1 MRCYNSYVPAKK
13 SSSKTKKDNS
23 QRRLILLDMHAILHR
38 AYHALPDFSTS
49 KGEPSGALY
58 GLAAMLLKIIAD
70 LKPDY
75 IAAAYDLPKP
85 TYRHEAYKDYKAGR
99 AKTDDALIVQIERSR
114 DVLKAFSIPSYE
126 HEGFEADDV
135 LGTIVEQTKGDAS
148 LEIVIATGDMD
159 TLQLVDTQG
168 RVKVFTLR
176 KGMNDTVLYGHDD
189 VVTRFGF
196 GPEFLPDYKG
206 LRGDPSDNIPGI
218 KGIGEKTTS
227 TLITHFGGIEAI
239 YRQLESD
246 SAVFDE
252 LKITPRIQ
260 GILKE
265 GKDEAQFSKLLGTIR
280 RDAPI
285 AFAVPEKPWKET
297 ASATEITALFA
308 ELDFRSFG
316 ARLKTILGAV
326 AGTET
331 ASLGFSAEEETKPKE
346 PDITEDELKETKIAL
361 WLINSEL
368 TNPQPEDILSY
379 ARTESLKEAREKI
392 FADLDSAGLRHVFE
406 DIEKQLIP
414 VISSMIGNGIKVDV
428 SYLKELSETY
438 HKELSD
444 LEKKIWG
451 HAGKEFN
458 INSPRQLGDVLFID
472 LGLKG
477 GKKTS
482 TGQRSTKESEL
493 DKLIDTHPVI
503 KEIIAYRELQKLL
516 STYIDAFPKMLDDT
530 GRLHTTFIQTGAATG
545 RMSSQAPN
553 LQNIPIRTALGRAIR
568 GAFMA
573 ERGNSLVTFDYS
585 QIELRIAAILS
596 RDPKLVKTFED
607 GGDIHTAV
615 ASEIFNVPVA
625 EVTQDMRRSAKVI
638 NFGILYGMG
647 ANALSVTAGMTRSD
661 AQKYLAEYES
671 TFTGVSDYISRVRGE
686 ARTKGYTTTL
696 FGRRRQLPGMRSP
709 LPYIRAEA
717 ERQAVNAPVQGTSAD
732 IIKLAMSVIDRDI
745 VSQDPENIRLVLQIH
760 DELMYEVRDDLVDGV
775 VPKIKAV
782 MEGVVPKEKCA
793 MPAGRQD
800 GVPIIVD
807 ASVGRRWSE
816 MRKLA

>member
-1 MRCYNSYVPAKK
+1 MPKQPPKKKTSAKQ
-13 SSSKTKKDNS
+13 NP
-23 QRRLILLDMHAILHR
+23 RRLILLDMHAILHR

-99 AKTDDALIVQIERSR
+99 AETDDALVAQIERSR

-126 HEGFEADDV
+126 HEGFEADDI
-135 LGTIVEQTKGDAS
+135 LGTIVEQTKGDET
-148 LEIVIATGDMD
+148 LGIVIASGDMD
-159 TLQLVDTQG
+159 TLQLVDKE

-176 KGMNDTVLYGHDD
+176 KGMNDTVLYGYDD
-189 VVTRFGF
+189 VITRFGF
-196 GPEFLPDYKG
+196 GPELLPDYKG

-218 KGIGEKTTS
+218 KGIGEKTAS
-227 TLITHFGGIEAI
+227 TLITSFGGIEAI

-260 GILKE
+260 AILKE

-285 AFAVPEKPWKET
+285 AFALPEKTWKET
-297 ASATEITALFA
+297 ASPSVITALFA

-316 ARLKTILGAV
+316 ARLKSVLGA
-326 AGTET
+326 AAASDTGT
-331 ASLGFSAEEETKPKE
+331 LGFPEAVEEKPKA

-361 WLINSEL
+361 WLINSEI

-392 FADLDSAGLRHVFE
+392 FADLDTAGLRHVFE
-406 DIEKQLIP
+406 DIEKPLIP
-414 VISSMIGNGIKVDV
+414 VISAMIGNGIRVDV

-458 INSPRQLGDVLFID
+458 INSPRQLGEVLFTD

-477 GKKTS
+477 GKKTA

-493 DKLIDTHPVI
+493 DKLAGAHPVI
-503 KEIIAYRELQKLL
+503 REIIAYRELQKLL
-516 STYIDAFPKMLDDT
+516 STYIDAFPKMLDED

-573 ERGNSLVTFDYS
+573 ERGYSLVTFDYS

-615 ASEIFNVPVA
+615 ASEIFDVPLA
-625 EVTQDMRRSAKVI
+625 DVTPDMRRSAKVI

-647 ANALSVTAGMTRSD
+647 ANALAATADMSRSD

-671 TFTGVSDYISRVRGE
+671 TFTGLADYMSRVRGE

-696 FGRRRQLPGMRSP
+696 FGRRRQLAGMKSP

-732 IIKLAMSVIDRDI
+732 IIKLAMVKIHNEIIAKDG
-745 VSQDPENIRLVLQIH
+745 NGIRLVLQIH
-760 DELMYEVRDDLVDGV
+760 DELMFEVREDLVDDV
-775 VPKIKAV
+775 VPKIRAV
-782 MEGVVPKEKCA
+782 MEGVVPKEKCH
-793 MPAGRQD
+793 
-800 GVPIIVD
+800 GVPITVD
-807 ASVGRRWSE
+807 ASVGKRWSE
-816 MRKLA
+816 MTRLR

>member
-1 MRCYNSYVPAKK
+1 MSPKSPKK
-13 SSSKTKKDNS
+13 KISAQKAT
-23 QRRLILLDMHAILHR
+23 RRLILLDMHAILHR

-99 AKTDDALIVQIERSR
+99 AKTDDALVAQIERSR
-114 DVLKAFSIPSYE
+114 DVLAAFSIPSYE

-135 LGTIVEQTKGDAS
+135 LGTIVEQTKGDPT
-148 LEIVIATGDMD
+148 LEIVIASGDMD
-159 TLQLVDTQG
+159 TLQLVDKE

-176 KGMNDTVLYGHDD
+176 KGMNDTVLYGYDD
-189 VVTRFGF
+189 VVARFGF
-196 GPEFLPDYKG
+196 GPELLPDYKG

-218 KGIGEKTTS
+218 KGIGEKTAS
-227 TLITHFGGIEAI
+227 TLITSFGGIEAI

-246 SAVFDE
+246 PAVFDE

-260 GILKE
+260 KILKE
-265 GKDEAQFSKLLGTIR
+265 GKDEAQFSKLLGTVR

-285 AFAVPEKPWKET
+285 AFALPERPWKET
-297 ASATEITALFA
+297 ASVQHIADLFS

-331 ASLGFSAEEETKPKE
+331 ASLGFSHEEEKPKE
-346 PDITEDELKETKIAL
+346 PDITEEQLKETKIAL
-361 WLINSEL
+361 WLINSDL
-368 TNPQPEDILSY
+368 TNPGPEDIVGY
-379 ARTESLKEAREKI
+379 GRTESLKEAREKI
-392 FADLDSAGLRHVFE
+392 FADLDAAGLRNVYE
-406 DIEKQLIP
+406 DIERPLIP
-414 VISSMIGNGIKVDV
+414 VISSMIANGIKVDV

-458 INSPRQLGDVLFID
+458 INSPRQLGDVLFTD

-477 GKKTS
+477 GRKTS

-493 DKLIDTHPVI
+493 DKLVDAHPVI
-503 KEIIAYRELQKLL
+503 REIMAYRELQKLL
-516 STYIDAFPKMLDDT
+516 STYIDAFPKMLDEG

-573 ERGNSLVTFDYS
+573 ERGYNLVTFDYS

-596 RDPKLVKTFED
+596 RDPKLVKTFKE
-607 GGDIHTAV
+607 GGDIHATV
-615 ASEIFNVPVA
+615 ASEIFDVPIADVA
-625 EVTQDMRRSAKVI
+625 PDMRRSAKVI

-647 ANALSVTAGMTRSD
+647 ANALAANAGMSRSD

-671 TFTGVSDYISRVRGE
+671 TFTGLVDYMSRVRGE

-696 FGRRRQLPGMRSP
+696 FGRRRQLPGIRSS
-709 LPYIRAEA
+709 LPHLRAEA

-732 IIKLAMSVIDRDI
+732 LIKLAMVKIDNDI
-745 VSQDPENIRLVLQIH
+745 VSAYPKDSVRLVLQIH
-760 DELMYEVRDDLVDGV
+760 DELMYEVREDLVDEI
-775 VPKIKAV
+775 VPKIKAA
-782 MEGVVPKEKCA
+782 MEDVFPVEK
-793 MPAGRQD
+793 RN

-816 MRKLA
+816 MKKLA

>member
-1 MRCYNSYVPAKK
+1 MPKEAPKKKKKVAVP
-13 SSSKTKKDNS
+13 
-23 QRRLILLDMHAILHR
+23 RRLILLDMHAILHR

-99 AKTDDALIVQIERSR
+99 AKTDDALVAQIERSR
-114 DVLKAFSIPSYE
+114 DVLRAFSIPSYE

-135 LGTIVEQTKGDAS
+135 LGTIVEQTQGDET
-148 LEIVIATGDMD
+148 LEVVIATGDMD
-159 TLQLVDTQG
+159 TLQLIDMES

-176 KGMNDTVLYGHDD
+176 KGMNDTVFYGYDD

-196 GPEFLPDYKG
+196 GPELLPDYKG
-206 LRGDPSDNIPGI
+206 LRGDPSDNIPGV
-218 KGIGEKTTS
+218 KGIGEKTAT
-227 TLITHFGGIEAI
+227 TLITTFGNINSI
-239 YRQLESD
+239 YKHLED
-246 SAVFDE
+246 EDPRLAE
-252 LKITPRIQ
+252 LKITPR
-260 GILKE
+260 LRTLLLENKE
-265 GKDEAQFSKLLGTIR
+265 EAEFSKLLGTIR

-285 AFAVPEKPWKET
+285 AFALPENPWKET
-297 ASATEITALFA
+297 ASATTITELFT

-316 ARLKTILGAV
+316 ARLKTILGPV

-331 ASLGFSAEEETKPKE
+331 TSLGFSETEEVKPKE

-361 WLINSEL
+361 WIINSEL
-368 TNPQPEDILSY
+368 TNPQPEDVLSY

-392 FADLDSAGLRHVFE
+392 FADLDAADLRSVFE
-406 DIEKQLIP
+406 DIEKPLIP
-414 VISSMIGNGIKVDV
+414 VLSAMNANGIKVDV

-438 HKELSD
+438 HKELAD

-458 INSPRQLGDVLFID
+458 INSPRQLGDVLFVD

-493 DKLIDTHPVI
+493 DKLAGSHPI
-503 KEIIAYRELQKLL
+503 ISEIIAYRELQKLL
-516 STYIDAFPKMLDDT
+516 STYIDAFPKMLDDG

-573 ERGNSLVTFDYS
+573 ERGYSLVTFDYS

-615 ASEIFNVPVA
+615 ASEIFDVPIA

-647 ANALSVTAGMTRSD
+647 ANALATTADMSRSD

-671 TFTGVSDYISRVRGE
+671 TFTGLADYMSTVRGE

-696 FGRRRQLPGMRSP
+696 FGRRRQLAGMKSP

-732 IIKLAMSVIDRDI
+732 IIKLAMTKIHNEIITKDGDGV
-745 VSQDPENIRLVLQIH
+745 RLVLQIH
-760 DELMYEVRDDLVDGV
+760 DELMFEVREDLVDEV
-775 VPKIKAV
+775 VPKIKTV
-782 MEGVVPKEKCA
+782 MEGVVSKEKC
-793 MPAGRQD
+793 D
-800 GVPIIVD
+800 GVPILVD
-807 ASVGRRWSE
+807 ASVGKRWSE
-816 MRKLA
+816 MKKI

>member
-1 MRCYNSYVPAKK
+1 
-13 SSSKTKKDNS
+13 
-23 QRRLILLDMHAILHR
+23 MHAILHR

-99 AKTDDALIVQIERSR
+99 AKTEDALIAQIERSR

-126 HEGFEADDV
+126 HEGFEADDI
-135 LGTIVEQTKGDAS
+135 LGTIVEQTKGDET
-148 LEIVIATGDMD
+148 LEVVIASGDMD
-159 TLQLVDTQG
+159 TLQLVDKE

-176 KGMNDTVLYGHDD
+176 KGMNDTVFYGYDD

-196 GPEFLPDYKG
+196 GPELLPDYKG

-218 KGIGEKTTS
+218 KGIGEKTAS
-227 TLITHFGGIEAI
+227 TLITSFGGIEAI

-285 AFAVPEKPWKET
+285 AFALPEKTWKET
-297 ASATEITALFA
+297 ASPSVITALFT

-316 ARLKTILGAV
+316 ARLKSILGAAAV
-326 AGTET
+326 SDNGT
-331 ASLGFSAEEETKPKE
+331 LGFPEAVDEKPKA

-379 ARTESLKEAREKI
+379 ARTDSLKQAREKI
-392 FADLDSAGLRHVFE
+392 FADLDAAGLRHVFE
-406 DIEKQLIP
+406 DIEKPLIP
-414 VISSMIGNGIKVDV
+414 VISAMIGNGIRVDV

-458 INSPRQLGDVLFID
+458 INSPRQLGDVLFTD

-493 DKLIDTHPVI
+493 DKLAGAHPVI
-503 KEIIAYRELQKLL
+503 REIIAYRELQKLL
-516 STYIDAFPKMLDDT
+516 STYIDAFPKMLDEG

-545 RMSSQAPN
+545 RMSSQAPE
-553 LQNIPIRTALGRAIR
+553 LAEHSDSHGARARDSRCIYGRAWVLTRYIR
-568 GAFMA
+568 LLSNRAPY
-573 ERGNSLVTFDYS
+573 RGDSL
-585 QIELRIAAILS
+585 
-596 RDPKLVKTFED
+596 
-607 GGDIHTAV
+607 
-615 ASEIFNVPVA
+615 
-625 EVTQDMRRSAKVI
+625 
-638 NFGILYGMG
+638 
-647 ANALSVTAGMTRSD
+647 TRS
-661 AQKYLAEYES
+661 K
-671 TFTGVSDYISRVRGE
+671 
-686 ARTKGYTTTL
+686 AREDI
-696 FGRRRQLPGMRSP
+696 RRRR
-709 LPYIRAEA
+709 
-717 ERQAVNAPVQGTSAD
+717 
-732 IIKLAMSVIDRDI
+732 
-745 VSQDPENIRLVLQIH
+745 
-760 DELMYEVRDDLVDGV
+760 
-775 VPKIKAV
+775 
-782 MEGVVPKEKCA
+782 
-793 MPAGRQD
+793 
-800 GVPIIVD
+800 
-807 ASVGRRWSE
+807 
-816 MRKLA
+816 

>member
-1 MRCYNSYVPAKK
+1 MPTKPPKKKTSAKQ
-13 SSSKTKKDNS
+13 NP
-23 QRRLILLDMHAILHR
+23 RRLILLDMHAILHR

-99 AKTDDALIVQIERSR
+99 AKTDDALVAQIERSR

-126 HEGFEADDV
+126 HEGFEADDI
-135 LGTIVEQTKGDAS
+135 LGTIVEQTKGDET
-148 LEIVIATGDMD
+148 LEVVIASGDMD
-159 TLQLVDTQG
+159 TLQLVDKE

-176 KGMNDTVLYGHDD
+176 KGMNDTVFYGYDD

-196 GPEFLPDYKG
+196 GPELLPDYKG

-218 KGIGEKTTS
+218 KGIGEKTAS
-227 TLITHFGGIEAI
+227 TLITSFGGIEAI

-285 AFAVPEKPWKET
+285 AFALPEKPWKET
-297 ASATEITALFA
+297 ASPSVITALFT

-316 ARLKTILGAV
+316 ARLKSVLGAAAV
-326 AGTET
+326 SDNGT
-331 ASLGFSAEEETKPKE
+331 LGFPEATEEKPKE
-346 PDITEDELKETKIAL
+346 LDITEDELKETKIAL

-379 ARTESLKEAREKI
+379 ARTDSLKQAREKI
-392 FADLDSAGLRHVFE
+392 FADLDAAGLRHVFE
-406 DIEKQLIP
+406 DIEKPLIP
-414 VISSMIGNGIKVDV
+414 VISTMIGNGIRVDV

-458 INSPRQLGDVLFID
+458 INSPRQLGDVLFVD

-493 DKLIDTHPVI
+493 DKLAGSHPVI
-503 KEIIAYRELQKLL
+503 REIIAYRELQKLL
-516 STYIDAFPKMLDDT
+516 STYIDAFPKMLDEG

-573 ERGNSLVTFDYS
+573 ERGYSLVTFDYS

-596 RDPKLVKTFED
+596 RDAKLVKTFED

-615 ASEIFNVPVA
+615 ASEIFDVPLA
-625 EVTQDMRRSAKVI
+625 DVTADMRRSAKVI

-647 ANALSVTAGMTRSD
+647 ANALAATADMSRSD

-671 TFTGVSDYISRVRGE
+671 TFTGLADFMSTVRGE

-696 FGRRRQLPGMRSP
+696 FGRRRQLAGMKSP

-732 IIKLAMSVIDRDI
+732 IIKLAMATIHNEIIAKDGDG
-745 VSQDPENIRLVLQIH
+745 IRLVLQIH
-760 DELMYEVRDDLVDGV
+760 DELMFEVREDLVDDV

-782 MEGVVPKEKCA
+782 MEGVVPKEKC
-793 MPAGRQD
+793 D
-800 GVPIIVD
+800 GVPITVD
-807 ASVGRRWSE
+807 ASVGKRWSE
-816 MRKLA
+816 MKKI

>member
-1 MRCYNSYVPAKK
+1 MPKATPKK
-13 SSSKTKKDNS
+13 KTSTKQNP
-23 QRRLILLDMHAILHR
+23 RRLILLDMHAILHR

-85 TYRHEAYKDYKAGR
+85 TYRHEAYKNYKAGR
-99 AKTDDALIVQIERSR
+99 AETDDALVAQIERSR

-126 HEGFEADDV
+126 HEGFEADDI
-135 LGTIVEQTKGDAS
+135 LGTIVEQTKGDET
-148 LEIVIATGDMD
+148 LEVVIASGDMD
-159 TLQLVDTQG
+159 TLQLVDKE

-176 KGMNDTVLYGHDD
+176 KGMNDTVLYGYDD
-189 VVTRFGF
+189 VITRFGF
-196 GPEFLPDYKG
+196 GPELLPDYKG

-218 KGIGEKTTS
+218 KGIGEKTAS
-227 TLITHFGGIEAI
+227 TLITSFGGIEAI

-260 GILKE
+260 AILKE

-285 AFAVPEKPWKET
+285 AFALPEKTWKET
-297 ASATEITALFA
+297 ASPAEITALFA

-316 ARLKTILGAV
+316 ARLKSVLGAATV
-326 AGTET
+326 NDTGT
-331 ASLGFSAEEETKPKE
+331 LGFAETVEEKPKE

-392 FADLDSAGLRHVFE
+392 FADLDTAGLRHVFE
-406 DIEKQLIP
+406 DIEKPLIP
-414 VISSMIGNGIKVDV
+414 VISAMIGNGIRVDV

-458 INSPRQLGDVLFID
+458 INSPRQLGEVLFTD

-493 DKLIDTHPVI
+493 DKLAGAHPVI
-503 KEIIAYRELQKLL
+503 REIIAYRELQKLL
-516 STYIDAFPKMLDDT
+516 STYIDAFPKMLDED

-573 ERGNSLVTFDYS
+573 ERGYSLVAFDYS

-615 ASEIFNVPVA
+615 ASEIFDVPLA
-625 EVTQDMRRSAKVI
+625 DVTPDMRRSAKVI

-647 ANALSVTAGMTRSD
+647 ANALAATADMSRSD

-671 TFTGVSDYISRVRGE
+671 TFTGLADYMSRVRGE

-696 FGRRRQLPGMRSP
+696 FGRRRQLAGMKSP

-732 IIKLAMSVIDRDI
+732 IIKLAMVKIHNEIIAKDG
-745 VSQDPENIRLVLQIH
+745 NGIRLVLQIH
-760 DELMYEVRDDLVDGV
+760 DELMFEVREDLVDDV
-775 VPKIKAV
+775 VPKIRAV
-782 MEGVVPKEKCA
+782 MEGVVPKEKC
-793 MPAGRQD
+793 D
-800 GVPIIVD
+800 GVPITVD
-807 ASVGRRWSE
+807 ASVGKRWSE
-816 MRKLA
+816 MRKL